1 MVQSKSSFYRAHEEL
16 ATSPLYIDRTTRE
29 VADFFLDKSTKG
41 LSWKTRLERTRSK
54 LDAIQG
60 EEAETALKSH
70 IEIMKGLLNESSYL
84 KRNATARAEVSDYI
98 AERENKYH
106 ALKGEKEVTQ
116 IASLLETKV
125 IVADTSTKSQTIY
138 STDISAK
145 QPLYFIPQQDKATQT
160 APARPGVKYSHVR
173 SPITADKV
181 PFSPRPQIPFGS
193 IPAHIQEQRI
203 RTASQLASMYAE
215 NSLPSTSLR
224 ARLARGIRRNPIK
237 SAIAAGIIGLAGLG
251 AWVAH
256 EYNLYKQPVIA
267 QSTTTPTRI
276 NPIVA
281 DSPTTREHI
290 SQNVDMELP
299 SGFNL
304 ASMTSSKGPSQ
315 AKLPE
320 KQVARTDQVKS
331 VKSTTNQKSLEHQ
344 LSEWFSQASEK
355 ATIFANRLDK
365 ATKRIAQEYE
375 LMREEPQRHFNM
387 EKTLAHGLRIDT
399 AAPQLSDES
408 FTVRVGPAEDEAEM
422 PARVKRGIPSNYW
435 PVESP
440 LKSGIGAP
448 LIVYYNAGNSKHISP
463 ETQTVESSPNPKP
476 LSNEWFEK
484 IKAKHKLAGK
494 N

>member
-1 MVQSKSSFYRAHEEL
+1 MAKNYSWYGGPTSFNRHTEQADKLRNEKSFKFAKYNNDSQKLGKLYDEVWAKVEGVEGLEGLREEKARTMKMIAKNRYLRENAEGMVYARIYLHKIEDQEA
-16 ATSPLYIDRTTRE
+16 
-29 VADFFLDKSTKG
+29 
-41 LSWKTRLERTRSK
+41 RLE
-54 LDAIQG
+54 G
-60 EEAETALKSH
+60 
-70 IEIMKGLLNESSYL
+70 
-84 KRNATARAEVSDYI
+84 
-98 AERENKYH
+98 
-106 ALKGEKEVTQ
+106 Q
-116 IASLLETKV
+116 IASSKRSQLEATVSKPNNE
-125 IVADTSTKSQTIY
+125 ASTHYTEE
-138 STDISAK
+138 
-145 QPLYFIPQQDKATQT
+145 
-160 APARPGVKYSHVR
+160 RPGVKYPHVR

-181 PFSPRPQIPFGS
+181 PYSPRPQIPFGS
-193 IPAHIQEQRI
+193 IPAHIQERRI
-203 RTASQLASMYAE
+203 NTASQLASMYAE
-215 NSLPSTSLR
+215 NSLPSTSLS
-224 ARLARGIRRNPIK
+224 ARLARKIRRNPIK

-251 AWVAH
+251 AWVTH
-256 EYNLYKQPVIA
+256 EYNLYKQPVIT
-267 QSTTTPTRI
+267 QSTVTPTRAT
-276 NPIVA
+276 PIVA
-281 DSPTTREHI
+281 DSSTTREYI

-299 SGFNL
+299 AGFNL
-304 ASMTSSKGPSQ
+304 ASMTSSKGSSQ

-320 KQVARTDQVKS
+320 KQVARADQVKS
-331 VKSTTNQKSLEHQ
+331 VKSVTNQKSLEHQ

-387 EKTLAHGLRIDT
+387 EKTLAYILSVDT

-448 LIVYYNAGNSKHISP
+448 LVVYYNAGNSKHISP